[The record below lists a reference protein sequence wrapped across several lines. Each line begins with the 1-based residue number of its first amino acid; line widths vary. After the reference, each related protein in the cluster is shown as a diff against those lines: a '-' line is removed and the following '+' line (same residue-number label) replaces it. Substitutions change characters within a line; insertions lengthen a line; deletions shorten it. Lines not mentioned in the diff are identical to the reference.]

1 MPTQIK
7 HKLMLMTSIIIIL
20 LITGGSYVYYSVL
33 PVSQSWTGYQQQ
45 AAERQKLLL
54 SIKTEFGYGGIIHNF
69 KNYVLRGQQK
79 YIGRINQNYQSI
91 NQNIAQYQQLNGISD
106 KEQQA
111 LAAISSVAKEY
122 YENSQFVGQ
131 LINQGKSVKAIDD
144 SVKISDAPA
153 FAAFNVLDKRYQTMT
168 QKVSQQINNNIVA
181 ALLAVVVSVLLLVLV
196 IVSVSFYL
204 YNSVIPPL
212 HSLNTTMKNI
222 SQGDGDLS
230 VRLDDSR
237 PDELGALSQGFNLFL
252 SKLEAIIKEQK
263 DIIEEIA
270 HGADML
276 QTITNSSNS
285 AMEEQLGHT
294 EALSISIE
302 QMSLTVREVTEN
314 AVKTSDSSR
323 QVNLS
328 TTQGQAAVNDT
339 VQQINNINIS
349 LRAASEVV
357 GSVNIASNE
366 IGQVLNVIEGI
377 ADQTNLLALN
387 AAIEAARAGES
398 GRGFAVVADEVRA
411 LAQRTAVSL
420 DAIKR
425 IIHQLQSGAKNA
437 VATMETGIKCVAT
450 GASIAMQ
457 AGTSIDN
464 IAKDINAISMMNQ
477 LIATATE
484 EQTVV
489 AYDMSK
495 NVRQISH
502 MSSTIFDDSKKIAGQ
517 SVYLAQMTARLKVLA
532 DNFAT
537 T

>member
-7 HKLMLMTSIIIIL
+7 HKLMLMTAIIIVL
-20 LITGGSYVYYSVL
+20 LMIGGTYVYYSVL
-33 PVSQSWTGYQQQ
+33 PVSQSWIDYQQQ
-45 AAERQKLLL
+45 VAERQKLLL
-54 SIKTEFGYGGIIHNF
+54 KIKADFGYGGIIHNF

-79 YIGRINQNYQSI
+79 YVGRINQNYQSI
-91 NQNIAQYQQLNGISD
+91 SQSLVQYQKLKGISD
-106 KEQQA
+106 KEQHA
-111 LAAISSVAKEY
+111 LAAISSVSKEY
-122 YENSQFVGQ
+122 YDNSQYVGR
-131 LINQGKSVKAIDD
+131 LISQGKTVKVIDS
-144 SVKISDAPA
+144 SVKINDAPA
-153 FAAFNVLDKRYQTMT
+153 LAAFDVLDKRYQTMT
-168 QKVSQQINNNIVA
+168 QKVHQQVNDNIDA
-181 ALLAVVVSVLLLVLV
+181 AILAVVVNVLLLVLV
-196 IVSVSFYL
+196 IVSALVYL

-212 HSLNTTMKNI
+212 HNLNATMQAI

-237 PDELGALSQGFNLFL
+237 PDELGALSQGFNLFV

-263 DIIEEIA
+263 DIIADIA
-270 HGADML
+270 HGADIL

-285 AMEEQLGHT
+285 AMEAQLGHT
-294 EALSISIE
+294 EALSTSIE
-302 QMSLTVREVTEN
+302 QMSLTVSEVAEN
-314 AVKTSDSSR
+314 AVKTSDSSC

-328 TTQGQAAVNDT
+328 VTQGQVAVNNT
-339 VQQINNINIS
+339 VQQINNININ

-357 GSVNIASNE
+357 GGVNIASNE

-377 ADQTNLLALN
+377 AEQTNLLALN

-398 GRGFAVVADEVRA
+398 GRGFAVVADEVRG

-437 VATMETGIKCVAT
+437 VATMEAGIKCVAT
-450 GASIAMQ
+450 GSSIAMQ

-489 AYDMSK
+489 ADDMSK
-495 NVRQISH
+495 NVRNISH

-517 SVYLAQMTARLKVLA
+517 SVHLAQMTARLKTLV

-537 T
+537 A